1 MKFET
6 PKMDINVFSENIVTV
21 ASGGIENKATVQAAK
36 GILGNDQNHV
46 DANNILTFTF
56 D

>member
-36 GILGNDQNHV
+36 NTLMDGTNQV
-46 DANNILTFTF
+46 AANNILTFTF